1 MENEL
6 ENTSLSQ
13 AEKKEIERSTPV
25 PRNDKPVLHGDVKTP
40 SSNICE
46 TESSKYSVGSNQGD
60 TNVTPNARTA
70 PTLEGSLPI
79 AMQKKIQEIENALSE
94 EPINKEA
101 LKELAKSEGGLIS
114 DALRKRVWPLILD
127 IDTRLATCAPSQEEL
142 EAHEE
147 YKQVV
152 MDVNRS
158 LKRFPPNIPSDQ
170 ITLLQDQLTRLIM
183 RVIIKHPQL
192 RYYQGYHDVAVTFL
206 LVVGEDVAF
215 QIMEKL
221 STGHFK
227 DYMEPTMDET
237 SYLLNFVYP
246 LIQRMNP
253 ALFEYMERAEVGTIF
268 CLEWPLTWYG
278 HSLKQYRDIVRL
290 YDYFLVSPP
299 LLPLYLAAA
308 MVVHRQDEI
317 FAEEC
322 DMACIHNLLSKIPDG
337 LPFESLL
344 KQANS
349 IYEKYPPLSIEAEVK
364 ERFEEELRR
373 RRGIQTRPRAPVPFH
388 PRWQWQQP
396 WNRFVPHWIAIPV
409 MGAGPRVRVRVIL
422 LTATMVGLYAWLR
435 MAEAVPVDGSLSV
448 R

>member
-1 MENEL
+1 M
-6 ENTSLSQ
+6 
-13 AEKKEIERSTPV
+13 
-25 PRNDKPVLHGDVKTP
+25 
-40 SSNICE
+40 
-46 TESSKYSVGSNQGD
+46 
-60 TNVTPNARTA
+60 
-70 PTLEGSLPI
+70 
-79 AMQKKIQEIENALSE
+79 ENALKKKCMVLSE
-94 EPINKEA
+94 EDDGNASTIVVESAVVGAVEPKSCENNGKPVIVEEEQSLCHEPEEIFPVSKVPIPVATQQKIREIETALLEQPANKSK
-101 LKELAKSEGGLIS
+101 LKELAKTEGGLIS
-114 DALRKRVWPLILD
+114 DKLRKQAWPVLLD
-127 IDTRLATCAPSQEEL
+127 IDTRLATPAPSQEEL
-142 EAHEE
+142 EVHEE

-158 LKRFPPNIPSDQ
+158 LKRFPPNIQSEE
-170 ITLLQDQLTRLIM
+170 IANLQEQLTRLIM

-221 STGHFK
+221 STQHFK

-253 ALFEYMERAEVGTIF
+253 GLFDFMERAEVGTIF

-299 LLPLYLAAA
+299 LFPLYLAAA
-308 MVVHRQDEI
+308 MVVHRKDEI

-322 DMACIHNLLSKIPDG
+322 DMASIHNLLSKIPDG

-344 KQANS
+344 KLANS
-349 IYEKYPPLSIEAEVK
+349 IYNEYPPPSIEREVK
-364 ERFEEELRR
+364 ERFDEELKRR
-373 RRGIQTRPRAPVPFH
+373 RYIPSRPQRMPARYIPH
-388 PRWQWQQP
+388 WRR
-396 WNRFVPHWIAIPV
+396 WNRYFPPWV
-409 MGAGPRVRVRVIL
+409 AGPLMGGAQRGGYRVL
-422 LTATMVGLYAWLR
+422 LFTATMVGLYAWLR
-435 MAEAVPVDGSLSV
+435 MAEASDISEDI